1 MSSGRI
7 DMRVVALGI
16 MGVVLVGAAVLVP
29 SEEQRDTSRELMAD
43 MQEHRETIERV
54 NERRSSRPQRPE
66 PSEREEY
73 RASDDDLVDDAAG
86 IDPSGID
93 PVGFDPTPRDI
104 EPLVSTEPGVEE
116 SVTTV
121 DGGEEGQLD

>member
-1 MSSGRI
+1 
-7 DMRVVALGI
+7 MRVVALGI

-43 MQEHRETIERV
+43 AQGHLETIERV
-54 NERRSSRPQRPE
+54 NERRSSRPQRSE
-66 PSEREEY
+66 RSEREEY

-93 PVGFDPTPRDI
+93 PVGFDPTPEDI
-104 EPLVSTEPGVEE
+104 EPLVSAEPGVEE
-116 SVTTV
+116 SVITV
-121 DGGEEGQLD
+121 DGGGEGQLD

>member
-7 DMRVVALGI
+7 DMRLVALGI

-29 SEEQRDTSRELMAD
+29 SEEERDTSRQLMAD

-54 NERRSSRPQRPE
+54 EARRSSRPSPPE
-66 PSEREEY
+66 RSERAEY

-86 IDPSGID
+86 IDPTGID
-93 PVGFDPTPRDI
+93 PVGFDPTPEDI
-104 EPLVSTEPGVEE
+104 EPLVTTEPGVEE
-116 SVTTV
+116 SVVTV
-121 DGGEEGQLD
+121 DGGGEGQLD